1 MPNQTARIRSPSRR
15 RVECEPADFEE
26 ALPPQTPSLPRL
38 RRFLVNCNR
47 NPHNLTYPPTL
58 QVNCSK
64 ELSVSKFVEFP
75 LESGGSIV
83 IESADEPA
91 RSATGFLRGG
101 EAGADA
107 AHPAQGTF
115 DASVEAIRRSADL
128 LVSKLRGL
136 SAPPD
141 ELEIS
146 FNLKASSEAASLVVG
161 KGGSDANFGVL
172 LRWRSEKAEKDDD
185 GHSRK
190 GSSERSSNDPSEHY
204 KQRQRRTLAT
214 AQPATQRDDDD
225 QDDQDD
231 ENRL

>member
-1 MPNQTARIRSPSRR
+1 MP
-15 RVECEPADFEE
+15 
-26 ALPPQTPSLPRL
+26 
-38 RRFLVNCNR
+38 
-47 NPHNLTYPPTL
+47 
-58 QVNCSK
+58 
-64 ELSVSKFVEFP
+64 KFVEFP

-91 RSATGFLRGG
+91 RSPSGFLRPGEGG
-101 EAGADA
+101 PDA

-115 DASVEAIRRSADL
+115 DASVESIRRSADL
-128 LVSKLRGL
+128 LVNSLRSL

-146 FNLKASSEAASLVVG
+146 FSLKASTEAAGLVVG

-172 LRWRSEKAEKDDD
+172 LRWRSDKAEKDDEA
-185 GHSRK
+185 R
-190 GSSERSSNDPSEHY
+190 GSKSSTERGAKDPDEHY
-204 KQRQRRTLAT
+204 QQRKRRTVA
-214 AQPATQRDDDD
+214 AAPPPAAPDDDD